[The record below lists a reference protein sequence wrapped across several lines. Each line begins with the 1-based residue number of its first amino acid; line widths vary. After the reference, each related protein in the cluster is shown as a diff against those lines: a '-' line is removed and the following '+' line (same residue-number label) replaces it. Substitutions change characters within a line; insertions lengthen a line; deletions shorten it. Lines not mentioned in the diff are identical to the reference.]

1 MRALS
6 SYFSITLRGI
16 DSKKPCP
23 LLKFEIIGIFVN
35 THGLPITSILFRI
48 VNICRSL
55 FKCNYVKNKKYLMGF
70 LFNLWNLHQILNT
83 FKKKEILI
91 ANVFPKLT
99 AVYDLVRSFTKNRIV
114 RTFFEGQNVKGSQTL
129 VKSS

>member
-6 SYFSITLRGI
+6 SYFSITLQGI

-23 LLKFEIIGIFVN
+23 LLKFEIIGMFVN

-48 VNICRSL
+48 VNICHSL
-55 FKCNYVKNKKYLMGF
+55 FKCNYLKNKKYFIGF
-70 LFNLWNLHQILNT
+70 LFHLWNLHQILKI
-83 FKKKEILI
+83 FKKKKIVI

-99 AVYDLVRSFTKNRIV
+99 TV
-114 RTFFEGQNVKGSQTL
+114 
-129 VKSS
+129 